1 MPEPITVS
9 EIGKGSPYKLADAEA
24 EALKASRLGLV
35 KLAYASSGKWQVKG
49 NNKVGS
55 ARIGGRDVH
64 VAPKFPIRRVLFLLG
79 YTEGLREPWQ
89 HDEVLLEEELGLV
102 PAFAQPLWRQ
112 IDAALKPGLLY
123 GYRERD
129 EVSTVLRGRLR
140 ETDQLYRGHG
150 LQTPLQIRYS
160 DRTPDIPENQI
171 LKAAVLRMMSVP
183 GVDAESRRRLRLL
196 LAKLAKVTPTVGP
209 LPTINRLNARYATAL
224 KLAELTLRQTSVDQG
239 EGRRI
244 SCNGFV
250 VDMEDVFENFVRITI
265 GSRLKRMLGGRYD
278 KPGIFL
284 APGLPMH
291 PDLVWYRPGPVERA
305 GVVVDAKYSQ
315 EKERGGGG
323 LDDIRQMLVYCT
335 VLGVRR
341 GHLIYAK
348 GNAAPTTFPIA
359 DTGIDI
365 VCHSLNL
372 NQDPESLFADIQSLA
387 NQIAAGVSLARL
399 TS

>member
-1 MPEPITVS
+1 MTTPEPITVK
-9 EIGKGSPYKLADAEA
+9 EIGDGSPYELAEA
-24 EALKASRLGLV
+24 EREALTKSTLKLV
-35 KLAYASSGKWQVKG
+35 KLSYAGPGKWQVKG

-64 VAPKFPIRRVLFLLG
+64 VVPKYPIGRVLFLLG

-140 ETDQLYRGHG
+140 ETDQLYRGQG

-171 LKAAVLRMMSVP
+171 LKAAVLRMLSVP
-183 GVDAESRRRLRLL
+183 GVDAESRRNLRHF
-196 LAKLAKVTPTVGP
+196 LAKLAKVTPTVAP
-209 LPTINRLNARYATAL
+209 LPAINRLNARYATAL
-224 KLAELTLRQTSVDQG
+224 KLAELALRHTSVDQG
-239 EGRRI
+239 ERRRI

-250 VDMEDVFENFVRITI
+250 VDMEDVFENFVHIAI
-265 GSRLKRMLGGRYD
+265 GSRLKRMIGGEYK
-278 KPGIFL
+278 KPKILL
-284 APGLPMH
+284 APNVPME
-291 PDLVWYRPGPVERA
+291 PDLVWYRPGPDSRA
-305 GVVVDAKYSQ
+305 GVVIDAKYSK
-315 EKERGGGG
+315 EKKRGGG
-323 LDDIRQMLVYCT
+323 DADHIRQMLVYCT
-335 VLGVRR
+335 ALRVSR

-348 GNAAPTTFPIA
+348 GNAAPTTFPIT
-359 DTGIDI
+359 DTGIEI
-365 VCHSLNL
+365 VCHSLDL
-372 NQDPESLFADIQSLA
+372 NQDPESLLSDMQSLA
-387 NQIAAGVSLARL
+387 NQIAAAIA
-399 TS
+399 